1 MRKKIHALLEEL
13 TDNLGKIDILV
24 SLDRSISIDD
34 EYQIVPD
41 IAEQTNIDVAFD
53 ALNTKEHIRGEST
66 VSFSIDGNAL
76 SEIDETVEIKAGFH
90 FFQDVDDNK
99 DAKIGILGLTSI
111 ADSNESNPDL
121 KIMGKY
127 TLQGDTSSYDTEY
140 YGVNRSY
147 TEKS

>member
-1 MRKKIHALLEEL
+1 M
-13 TDNLGKIDILV
+13 
-24 SLDRSISIDD
+24 
-34 EYQIVPD
+34 
-41 IAEQTNIDVAFD
+41 
-53 ALNTKEHIRGEST
+53 
-66 VSFSIDGNAL
+66 
-76 SEIDETVEIKAGFH
+76 
-90 FFQDVDDNK
+90 DDNK

-121 KIMGKY
+121 KIMGTY

>member
-1 MRKKIHALLEEL
+1 MLEEL
-13 TDNLGKIDILV
+13 TDNLGKIDISV
-24 SLDRSISIDD
+24 SLDRSI
-34 EYQIVPD
+34 
-41 IAEQTNIDVAFD
+41 
-53 ALNTKEHIRGEST
+53 
-66 VSFSIDGNAL
+66 SIDGNAL

>member
-1 MRKKIHALLEEL
+1 M
-13 TDNLGKIDILV
+13 
-24 SLDRSISIDD
+24 
-34 EYQIVPD
+34 
-41 IAEQTNIDVAFD
+41 
-53 ALNTKEHIRGEST
+53 
-66 VSFSIDGNAL
+66 
-76 SEIDETVEIKAGFH
+76 
-90 FFQDVDDNK
+90 DDNK

-127 TLQGDTSSYDTEY
+127 TLQGDTSSCDTEY